1 MRLDWASLLD
11 LLRSTRR
18 FVLTS
23 HIRPDCDA
31 LGSELGL
38 AAGLEAFST
47 IDGVERHVRIVNAQA
62 TPASLACLDPARRI
76 ESLEQGV
83 TAADLADREM
93 LIVLDTS
100 AVAQLGAMAEV
111 AASMRERVLV
121 IDHHVSEDDISDR
134 WFKDTAAE
142 ATTRIVS
149 EILMRLRVPLT
160 PKITTPLFAGLA
172 TDTGWFR
179 FPNATAETFR
189 VAARL
194 VDGGASPTQIYKDLV
209 EQETLARLH
218 LVGRTLAGATASHD
232 GKVIVSCV
240 TQEDFKATGA
250 IRSDTEDL
258 VNQTLTV
265 KGTQLA
271 AIAIEQADGTVKA
284 SFRSRCDIDCS
295 RLAGTFG
302 GGGHKAAAGATLQGP
317 FEKAFAAVNE
327 AVDEAWCHYAASA
340 GAMS

>member
-134 WFKDTAAE
+134 DRKS
-142 ATTRIVS
+142 V
-149 EILMRLRVPLT
+149 V
-160 PKITTPLFAGLA
+160 
-172 TDTGWFR
+172 
-179 FPNATAETFR
+179 
-189 VAARL
+189 
-194 VDGGASPTQIYKDLV
+194 
-209 EQETLARLH
+209 
-218 LVGRTLAGATASHD
+218 
-232 GKVIVSCV
+232 
-240 TQEDFKATGA
+240 
-250 IRSDTEDL
+250 
-258 VNQTLTV
+258 
-265 KGTQLA
+265 
-271 AIAIEQADGTVKA
+271 
-284 SFRSRCDIDCS
+284 
-295 RLAGTFG
+295 
-302 GGGHKAAAGATLQGP
+302 
-317 FEKAFAAVNE
+317 
-327 AVDEAWCHYAASA
+327 
-340 GAMS
+340 